1 MKVVRSDKGNGRAP
15 TFLLKFESGATY
27 PAHDH
32 PAGEEVFVLEGE
44 VTFGKHHLKAGD
56 YCTLHPVESIAVW
69 TKQGCVM
76 LLCVPEEV
84 VILKK
89 ADTASPSSFK
99 QFLQLS
105 TGRCMTVKMGNHRC
119 PAFSDLSE
127 QRVGENW
134 SSARQDSR

>member
-15 TFLLKFESGATY
+15 TFLLKFEPGATY

-56 YCTLHPVESIAVW
+56 YLYTPPSGKHAVW
-69 TKQGCVM
+69 SKLGCVM

-84 VILKK
+84 VILKT
-89 ADTASPSSFK
+89 ADTASPSS
-99 QFLQLS
+99 
-105 TGRCMTVKMGNHRC
+105 
-119 PAFSDLSE
+119 
-127 QRVGENW
+127 
-134 SSARQDSR
+134 